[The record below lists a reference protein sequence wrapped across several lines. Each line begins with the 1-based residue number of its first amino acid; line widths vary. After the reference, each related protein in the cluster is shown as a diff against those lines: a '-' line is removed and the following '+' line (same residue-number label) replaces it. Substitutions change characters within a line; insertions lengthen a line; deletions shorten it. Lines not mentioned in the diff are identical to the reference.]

1 MGTKDP
7 MLKERFNKA
16 VKVALD
22 MKPLPPDVMLEFYAY
37 YKQATKGDN
46 FSFNANIQ
54 SDIRNTFKFNAW
66 MQLRGISPEEA
77 QEEYIKLVEKYT
89 DKKI

>member
-1 MGTKDP
+1 MAKDSI
-7 MLKERFNKA
+7 LKQRFHKA

-22 MKPLPPDVMLEFYAY
+22 MQALPPDVMLEFYAY

-54 SDIRNTFKFNAW
+54 SDVRNTFKFNAW
-66 MQLRGISPEEA
+66 MQLKGINPEEA
-77 QEEYIKLVEKYT
+77 QEAYIKLVEKHSN
-89 DKKI
+89 KKI